1 MREERIT
8 RIARRLLPLLVIAAV
23 WLLIKD
29 YRRSR
34 EEVRRAQEIFVSTIY
49 LPFDSTYLD
58 GNGHLKLEVRA
69 IRQEDRQ

>member
-1 MREERIT
+1 MRETRMT
-8 RIARRLLPLLVIAAV
+8 RIAGRLLPVMVIAAA

-34 EEVRRAQEIFVSTIY
+34 ELDRRAEEIFISTIY

-69 IRQEDRQ
+69 IRQEDNR